1 MAPVVE
7 FIAVS
12 KRYRRR
18 GALVLDQVSFR
29 LEAATLVQLRG
40 PNGSGK
46 STLLRVACGFSRP
59 TAGTVHRGYGAMR
72 IAPDRVTPPARMT
85 ARTYITHLARLSGEP
100 RATSAA
106 EQLSERLQLSPGL
119 DAPLGTLSRG
129 NLRKVIL
136 TQALMR
142 PVDLIA
148 MDEPFV
154 ALDRAAC
161 VELATIVTERL
172 AQGCTFLIATHT
184 EDLGA
189 LGRTLTLRDGRLDE
203 ESGTPSGPACDVP
216 TVAIDLDGRHPATR
230 QTGSPAPG
238 GGVRYLMPASQVAP
252 FLEGALA
259 GHVRVLRLNPV
270 EPEVGP

>member
-1 MAPVVE
+1 M
-7 FIAVS
+7 
-12 KRYRRR
+12 
-18 GALVLDQVSFR
+18 
-29 LEAATLVQLRG
+29 
-40 PNGSGK
+40 
-46 STLLRVACGFSRP
+46 
-59 TAGTVHRGYGAMR
+59 
-72 IAPDRVTPPARMT
+72 
-85 ARTYITHLARLSGEP
+85 
-100 RATSAA
+100 
-106 EQLSERLQLSPGL
+106 
-119 DAPLGTLSRG
+119 
-129 NLRKVIL
+129 IL

-142 PVDLIA
+142 PVDLISA

-161 VELATIVTERL
+161 VELATIVTEQLR
-172 AQGCTFLIATHT
+172 QGCTFLIATDH

-203 ESGTPSGPACDVP
+203 ESGTPWPACDVP